1 MVRLSLLLQEPDMHI
16 DLQDALESIQIL
28 TQLDSGVRSSYRP
41 VQIRTTKITP

>member
-28 TQLDSGVRSSYRP
+28 TQRDSGVRSYRP